1 MILQFNYLDQNKND
15 AEYVSYIKYNIFNI
29 KKVYNILNYIYFN
42 VFIYN
47 FFDVSFIIYE

>member
-1 MILQFNYLDQNKND
+1 MILQFNCLDQNKND

>member
-1 MILQFNYLDQNKND
+1 MILQFNCLDQNKND
-15 AEYVSYIKYNIFNI
+15 AEYVSYIKYNICNI
-29 KKVYNILNYIYFN
+29 KKYNVLNYIYFN